1 MLVVYPLGII
11 HTIHDVSHLLYR
23 LLIAV
28 EKELHC
34 VPTETRL
41 KWFEREI
48 RQENKGLFGER
59 IVALSKFAVEICHLI
74 GILVFYRLNDGDT
87 FICYS
92 FTDILRS
99 E

>member
-1 MLVVYPLGII
+1 MFLIRYP
-11 HTIHDVSHLLYR
+11 

-34 VPTETRL
+34 VPTETKL

-59 IVALSKFAVEICHLI
+59 IVALSKICRWNMPFDRHSGVLS
-74 GILVFYRLNDGDT
+74 T
-87 FICYS
+87 EW
-92 FTDILRS
+92 LR
-99 E
+99 